1 MLRTYYVQYNKNL
14 SRLLYVKYS
23 DALTRLILNLN
34 YSTLKLLEQNNYI

>member
-1 MLRTYYVQYNKNL
+1 MFSITQVY
-14 SRLLYVKYS
+14 YVKYS